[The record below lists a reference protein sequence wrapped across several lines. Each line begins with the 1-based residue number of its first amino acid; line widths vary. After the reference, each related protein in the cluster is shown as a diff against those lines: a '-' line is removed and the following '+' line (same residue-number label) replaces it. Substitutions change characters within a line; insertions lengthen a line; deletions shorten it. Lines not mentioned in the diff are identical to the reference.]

1 MKSNTINKQEI
12 AKFSKIA
19 TEWWNPEGKF
29 KPLHKFNP
37 IRIKYIKNYIIQNFQ
52 LNVSNKPLKKIDILD
67 IGCGGGLL
75 SEPMCRL
82 GANIVGIDA
91 SQKNIDIAKFHA
103 KKNELKINYM
113 CATPESLK
121 IKKKFDVILNME
133 VVEHVQNIEYF
144 IQNCS
149 KIINKNGI
157 MFIAT
162 INRTLKSYLQ
172 AIIGAEYILKWLPI
186 GTHNWDNFFKP
197 SELKNI
203 TEKNGFSNTNLVG
216 IKFSPVTQ
224 QWKQSA
230 DVSVNYISTYTKI

>member
-1 MKSNTINKQEI
+1 MTTVDKIEI
-12 AKFSKIA
+12 EKFSKLA
-19 TEWWNPEGKF
+19 KDWWNPNGKF
-29 KPLHKFNP
+29 KPLHLFNP
-37 IRIKYIKNYIIQNFQ
+37 ARISFIKDKLISHFN
-52 LNVSNKPLKKIDILD
+52 LNPNSEKPLNKLKILD

-75 SEPMCRL
+75 CEPLTRL
-82 GANIVGIDA
+82 GATMTGIDA
-91 SQKNIDIAKFHA
+91 SSDNIEIAKLHS
-103 KKNELKINYM
+103 KEMNLSIQYIR
-113 CATPESLK
+113 CSPESLNLENE
-121 IKKKFDVILNME
+121 FDVILNME

-149 KIINKNGI
+149 RIINKNGI

-172 AIIGAEYILKWLPI
+172 AIIGAEYILRWLPI